1 MSAPNTPLAVV
12 YNAPAVPSQGYG
24 LYTAATIFETGEIPR
39 ELISGVDIYPY
50 NCDDGFGSYVPA
62 LCDDDPPDKAPG
74 DRGQPLHADPL
85 VIWAATEC
93 APDQTEAE
101 QLGRARQI
109 RTLKEQIIVES
120 AFAERLLAD
129 AGTVVDFASNLTD
142 AIGQLE
148 VYLGELG
155 YNGYLHASRKWAV
168 EAGFLNAASG
178 TAVLRTKL
186 GNTWVFGGGYDSAL
200 GNTIVATGQLF
211 VWRSAP
217 IEHVVTTGS
226 HVTAAYNNTVYAMS
240 ERVVTV
246 GYECAAHAVTIGTPE
261 GLFPGGF
268 PGSFPTD
275 GGA

>member
-1 MSAPNTPLAVV
+1 MPPITTPLSVV

-39 ELISGVDIYPY
+39 ELIAGVDIYPY
-50 NCDDGFGSYVPA
+50 NCDTGFGSYTPA
-62 LCDDDPPDKAPG
+62 LCEDTPPDKAPG
-74 DRGQPLHADPL
+74 DRGELIHADPL
-85 VIWAATEC
+85 VVWAATEC
-93 APDQTEAE
+93 APDQTEDE

-109 RTLKEQIIVES
+109 RTLKEPLMVES
-120 AFAERLLAD
+120 VFATRLLND
-129 AGTVVDFASNLTD
+129 AGAGAMAPSLME
-142 AIGQLE
+142 AIGLLE

-155 YNGYLHASRKWAV
+155 YTGYLHASRKWAV
-168 EAGFLNAASG
+168 EAGLLNAASG

-200 GNTIVATGQLF
+200 GDTIVATGPLF
-211 VWRSAP
+211 LWRSAP

-226 HVTAAYNNTVYAMS
+226 HVTASYNNTVYAMS

-246 GYECAAHAVTIGTPE
+246 GYECAAYAVTIGTPE

-268 PGSFPTD
+268 PGNFPTE
-275 GGA
+275 GA